1 MNARLVFCAI
11 VALPLSNAALAQ
23 PYDCMIEP
31 IQTIELRAV
40 VGGAIEKITVHRG
53 DRVAKGQVLVMLES
67 SAERAAAEAAAY
79 RAQMEG
85 PEAVAQTK
93 LEYAERKFARH
104 REMAAQNL
112 MSGQDRDDAERDMR
126 SAEAELELA
135 RENREMATL
144 DAREQTSMLE
154 RRTIRSPFNGV
165 VADQLLYPGEV
176 IEPGDSN
183 RPILKLAQIDP
194 LRVHVILPF
203 NVFGRVKAGAILEV
217 IPELDVGR
225 KLEGTVA
232 IVDSVLDAASG
243 TFAVFLDVPNP
254 ALDVPAGL
262 KCRAVLPAP

>member
-1 MNARLVFCAI
+1 
-11 VALPLSNAALAQ
+11 
-23 PYDCMIEP
+23 MIEP
-31 IQTIELRAV
+31 IQTIELRSV
-40 VGGAIEKITVHRG
+40 VGGAIEKITVRRG
-53 DRVAKGQVLVMLES
+53 DRVTKGQVLVTLES
-67 SAERAAAEAAAY
+67 SAERAAAESATY

-93 LEYAERKFARH
+93 LEYAERTYARH

-112 MSGQDRDDAERDMR
+112 MSGQDKDDAERDVR
-126 SAEAELELA
+126 SAEAELVLA

-144 DAREQTSMLE
+144 DARQQTSMLE

-203 NVFGRVKAGAILEV
+203 TVFGRVKPGAVLEV
-217 IPELDVGR
+217 IPELPVGR

-243 TFAVFLDVPNP
+243 TFAVFLELPNP
-254 ALDVPAGL
+254 QLDLPAGL

>member
-1 MNARLVFCAI
+1 MA
-11 VALPLSNAALAQ
+11 ALPLADVALAQ
-23 PYDCMIEP
+23 PHDCMIEP
-31 IQTIELRAV
+31 IQTIEVRAV
-40 VGGAIEKITVHRG
+40 VGGAIEKITVRRG
-53 DRVAKGQVLVMLES
+53 DRVVKGQVLVTLES
-67 SAERAAAEAAAY
+67 SAERAAAESAAY

-93 LEYAERKFARH
+93 LEYAQRKYARH

-135 RENREMATL
+135 RENREMAAL
-144 DAREQTSMLE
+144 DAREQKSMLE

-176 IEPGDSN
+176 IEPGDAN

-194 LRVHVILPF
+194 LRVHVILP
-203 NVFGRVKAGAILEV
+203 VTAFGRVKPGATLEV
-217 IPELDVGR
+217 IPEMGVGR
-225 KLEGTVA
+225 ELEGTVT
-232 IVDSVLDAASG
+232 IVDSVVDAASG
-243 TFAVFLDVPNP
+243 TFAVFLELPNP
-254 ALDVPAGL
+254 QLDVPAGL